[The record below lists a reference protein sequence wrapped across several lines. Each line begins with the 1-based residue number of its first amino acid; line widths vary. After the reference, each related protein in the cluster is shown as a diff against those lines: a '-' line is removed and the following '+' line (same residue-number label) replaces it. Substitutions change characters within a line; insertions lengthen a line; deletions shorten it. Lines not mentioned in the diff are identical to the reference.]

1 MLPVLIGAVI
11 GAVAYSCLKDD
22 DSSSKETSCLE
33 SCEEEEEINLE
44 DSAEALKGMI
54 FKARKK
60 LFALREE
67 ALARNDLETVR
78 KMDEKLK
85 EMEECMDK
93 ATQVVESLLEKYKEG
108 AALSDNKEKA
118 FGASYGIKQAESA
131 EKKAPP
137 DIIDEIYVRGK
148 KVQPEQFV
156 DAVVS
161 LLNERT
167 KKEQAET

>member
-1 MLPVLIGAVI
+1 MLPVLIVAVI

-22 DSSSKETSCLE
+22 DSSSTETTCLE

-93 ATQVVESLLEKYKEG
+93 ATQIVESLLEKYKEG
-108 AALSDNKEKA
+108 AALSENKRKA
-118 FGASYGIKQAESA
+118 S
-131 EKKAPP
+131 P
-137 DIIDEIYVRGK
+137 DIIDEVYVRGK

-161 LLNERT
+161 LINERK

>member
-22 DSSSKETSCLE
+22 DSSSKGTSCLE
-33 SCEEEEEINLE
+33 TCEEEEEINLE

-67 ALARNDLETVR
+67 ALARNDLATVR

-93 ATQVVESLLEKYKEG
+93 ATQIVENLLEKYKEG
-108 AALSDNKEKA
+108 KALTEEKTSGDAAAGMKQTESPDRKA
-118 FGASYGIKQAESA
+118 R
-131 EKKAPP
+131 P
-137 DIIDEIYVRGK
+137 DIIDEVYVRGK

>member
-1 MLPVLIGAVI
+1 M
-11 GAVAYSCLKDD
+11 
-22 DSSSKETSCLE
+22 E

>member
-22 DSSSKETSCLE
+22 DSSSTETSCLE

-93 ATQVVESLLEKYKEG
+93 ATQIVESLLEKYKEG
-108 AALSDNKEKA
+108 AALSENKRKA
-118 FGASYGIKQAESA
+118 S
-131 EKKAPP
+131 P
-137 DIIDEIYVRGK
+137 DIIDEVYVRGK

-161 LLNERT
+161 LINERK

>member
-1 MLPVLIGAVI
+1 MEGYRALTAAEKGTALHLVMQYIDFSA
-11 GAVAYSCLKDD
+11 AS
-22 DSSSKETSCLE
+22 
-33 SCEEEEEINLE
+33 EEEVT
-44 DSAEALKGMI
+44 A
-54 FKARKK
+54 
-60 LFALREE
+60 
-67 ALARNDLETVR
+67 
-78 KMDEKLK
+78 
-85 EMEECMDK
+85 
-93 ATQVVESLLEKYKEG
+93 QVESLLEKYKEG

>member
-22 DSSSKETSCLE
+22 DSSSTETTCLE

-93 ATQVVESLLEKYKEG
+93 ATQIVESLLEKYKEG
-108 AALSDNKEKA
+108 AALSENKRKA
-118 FGASYGIKQAESA
+118 S
-131 EKKAPP
+131 P
-137 DIIDEIYVRGK
+137 DIIDEVYVRGK

-161 LLNERT
+161 LINERK